1 MAATL
6 KTATY
11 VRRLPDL
18 GISEQRLY
26 KLSTPVEYRSSDLD
40 EEEVQYTSHLIV
52 SRTTWLNETMAFPA
66 RANGT
71 LINLMELNFD
81 SYNQTHTECLERMG
95 YQVID
100 NWHSNG

>member
-1 MAATL
+1 
-6 KTATY
+6 
-11 VRRLPDL
+11 
-18 GISEQRLY
+18 
-26 KLSTPVEYRSSDLD
+26 
-40 EEEVQYTSHLIV
+40 
-52 SRTTWLNETMAFPA
+52 MAFPA